1 MCHVCIRYV
10 THRNEYVIHMN
21 EREASHLLDYIVREQ
36 YLEVFFLCV
45 TQLIH
50 VRDMTHSYV

>member
-1 MCHVCIRYV
+1 
-10 THRNEYVIHMN
+10 MN